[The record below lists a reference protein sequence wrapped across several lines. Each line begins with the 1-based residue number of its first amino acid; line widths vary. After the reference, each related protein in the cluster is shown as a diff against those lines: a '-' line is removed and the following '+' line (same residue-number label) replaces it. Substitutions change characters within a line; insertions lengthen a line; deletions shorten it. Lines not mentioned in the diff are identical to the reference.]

1 MSSRIVAA
9 AVAVVAAAWTIG
21 CGFSM
26 APAGPVVHEHHDVER
41 GAATRARVE
50 IQMSAGDL
58 EVKSGAAKLL
68 EGDFDFN
75 APVLKPAIAYSVSGD
90 TGALK
95 VSQESASGNVEN
107 KWRVSLDDK
116 MPIDLVISLGAGD
129 SNLELGRL
137 NLRSL
142 EVSLGAGDLKL
153 DLRGTPASSYG
164 AKVQAGAGDVT
175 IELPASVGISAGTSG
190 LIGDSNMNGLEKRD
204 GRWVNPRAGGSRV
217 TVTLDVQHAIGDLRI
232 SAQ

>member
-1 MSSRIVAA
+1 
-9 AVAVVAAAWTIG
+9 
-21 CGFSM
+21 
-26 APAGPVVHEHHDVER
+26 
-41 GAATRARVE
+41 
-50 IQMSAGDL
+50 MSAGDL
-58 EVKSGAAKLL
+58 QVKSGAARLL

-75 APVLKPAIAYSVSGD
+75 VPALKPAIAYSVSGD

-95 VSQESASGNVEN
+95 VSQESSTGNVEN
-107 KWRVSLDDK
+107 KWRISLDDK
-116 MPIDLVISLGAGD
+116 TPVDLVISLGAGD
-129 SNLELGRL
+129 SDLELGRL

-153 DLRGTPASSYG
+153 DLRGTPASSYSV
-164 AKVQAGAGDVT
+164 KVQAGAGDAT

-204 GRWVNPRAGGSRV
+204 GRWINPRAAGSPV
-217 TVTLDVQHAIGDLRI
+217 TVTLDVQHAIGDLRV